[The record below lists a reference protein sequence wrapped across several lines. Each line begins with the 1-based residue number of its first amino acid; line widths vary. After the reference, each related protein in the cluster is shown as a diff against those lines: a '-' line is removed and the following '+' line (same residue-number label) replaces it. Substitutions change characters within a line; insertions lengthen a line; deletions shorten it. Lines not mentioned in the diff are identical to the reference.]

1 MYPCGTGGDSEGL
14 SGQCGWVKTINR
26 PQLHILMAKGLG
38 MIHSVNFSSNL
49 TNGVAQTY
57 NHDLAGQL
65 TEQLQQMCRQGNF
78 YKIVGIDIGLE
89 VSGASGTSDLNGTVS
104 GNLKYFAPTRGRCA
118 AYRAAFKAMAEVMKT
133 KGITMRDNMFYD
145 FRVPLRNTSNYAN
158 AVPFANGATFDGV
171 DELAILASAPNG
183 VFAVHNS
190 GVAPTQLAATFSEGF
205 NVFGDAGNDF
215 VLNENQQGFRGNP
228 MIADTEFETIPFQ
241 VSLDLASSQ
250 TNASTLT
257 WQWRPDPALFL
268 AVMLGQFELEI
279 ENVTIESSGSTP
291 VVAVKTTYAVAGWK
305 SIMGNPDT
313 KKRRPRRSRKKS

>member
-26 PQLHILMAKGLG
+26 PRLPIAMAKELG
-38 MIHSVNFSSNL
+38 MIHKVNFSSNL
-49 TNGVAQTY
+49 NNGVSQTY

-89 VSGASGTSDLNGTVS
+89 ISGASGATSLNGTVT

-118 AYRAAFKAMAEVMKT
+118 AYRAAFKAMAEAMKT
-133 KGITMRDNMFYD
+133 KGITMRDNKFYD

-171 DELAILASAPNG
+171 EELAMLATVPNG
-183 VFAVHNS
+183 VLAVHNS
-190 GVAPTQLAATFSEGF
+190 GVAPTQLSADFSEGF
-205 NVFGDAGNDF
+205 NVFGDSGNDF
-215 VLNENQQGFRGNP
+215 VLNENQQGYQGNP
-228 MIADTEFETIPFQ
+228 LIADTEFEEIPFQ
-241 VSLDLASSQ
+241 LSLDQSSTQ
-250 TNASTLT
+250 SNATTLT

-268 AVMLGQFELEI
+268 AVMLGQFEFEI
-279 ENVTIESSGSTP
+279 NDVRIESAGTDP
-291 VVAVKTTYAVAGWK
+291 VLAIKTTYAVSGWK
-305 SIMGNPDT
+305 SIMGSPD
-313 KKRRPRRSRKKS
+313 KKRRRSRRKKR